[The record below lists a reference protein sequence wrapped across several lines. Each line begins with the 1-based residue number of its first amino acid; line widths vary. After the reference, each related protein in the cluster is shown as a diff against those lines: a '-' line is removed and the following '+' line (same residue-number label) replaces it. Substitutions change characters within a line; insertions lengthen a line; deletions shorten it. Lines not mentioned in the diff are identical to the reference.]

1 MKKMKF
7 QLYFLITLS
16 LFLSQAS
23 TQSLQDLGKMK
34 AEYEKLRNSQS
45 TLNPQI
51 NNEASATGNNLP
63 NEIDIIPF
71 KDFKLVNDSLVRIN
85 KFFGYNYFTNRDTIS
100 FYGNLPPPKN
110 YMLGPG
116 DEVIITLW
124 GETQLRQSYTI
135 SRNGDIYDDKVGLL
149 SLTGKNIDEA
159 KKYLI
164 SQFGRVFSTLK
175 SKNALTYMDVSLGS
189 LKLINV
195 NIVGE
200 VKYPGIYPVHP
211 FSNLITSI
219 IQAGGVDTTGS
230 LRNIKIKRDKKI
242 FSTVDLYSYLINGDI
257 SSEIQLR
264 DNDIIVVPVRMN
276 EITIDSGVVKPAIYE
291 FKPGETINDIISY
304 SGGLKPNSSS
314 QISIKRIAPKHN
326 VGIKK
331 QTTETYYID
340 FKDSDNILAQNGDVL
355 SIADNF
361 IEVSHVE
368 IIGQVKKPGKYNFF
382 DGMNLQDLLSL
393 SSGFDD
399 TTFWKSV
406 YSTGQIVRRN
416 PNNRYEKIINVDFSN
431 LNTEDIAQNIP
442 LNNLDRVLVHANL
455 NFFEKKNVKVYG
467 EVNIPGSYPLIS
479 DNESLESVLNRSG
492 GLTSKALK
500 NGISI
505 FRDREYFDNLKANK
519 ISDDEN
525 DKTKKIRVAWTEN
538 TVSLMPGDS
547 IIVKESTKTVLIAG
561 QVQNPG
567 LVEFNKGKNIR
578 YYINSAG
585 GLNSFANRKSIILI
599 EPNGMVK
606 PNKWYT
612 TPAVTDG
619 STIFV
624 GKKEITEPFDITQ
637 FVTNWTQIVSSLITA
652 VILSQQIGSS

>member
-7 QLYFLITLS
+7 QLYLLITLS

-45 TLNPQI
+45 IQNPQI
-51 NNEASATGNNLP
+51 NNQASGTVNNVP

-71 KDFKLVNDSLVRIN
+71 KDFKLVDDSLSRTD
-85 KFFGYNYFTNRDTIS
+85 KFFGYNFFTNRDTVS

-149 SLTGKNIDEA
+149 TLTGKNIDEA
-159 KKYLI
+159 KEYLVN
-164 SQFGRVFSTLK
+164 QFGRVFSTLK
-175 SKNALTYMDVSLGS
+175 SKNALTYMDVSLGN
-189 LKLINV
+189 LKLINI

-200 VKYPGIYPVHP
+200 VKYPGIYPIHP
-211 FSNLITSI
+211 FSNLITSLI
-219 IQAGGVDTTGS
+219 LAGGVDTTGS
-230 LRNIKIKRDKKI
+230 LRSIKIKRDKKI
-242 FSTVDLYSYLINGDI
+242 FSTVDLYSYLINGELP
-257 SSEIQLR
+257 SKIQLR
-264 DNDIIVVPVRMN
+264 NNDIIIVPVRMN
-276 EITIDSGVVKPAIYE
+276 EIEIDSGVVKPAIYE

-304 SGGLKPNSSS
+304 SGGLKSNSSS
-314 QISIKRIAPKHN
+314 EISIKRIPPKHN
-326 VGIKK
+326 RSTKK
-331 QTTETYYID
+331 QTSETYYIN
-340 FKDSDNILAQNGDVL
+340 FEDSDNILAQNGDVL

-361 IEVSHVE
+361 VEVSHVE

-399 TTFWKSV
+399 STFWKSV

-431 LNTEDIAQNIP
+431 LNKGEIVQNIP
-442 LNNLDRVLVHANL
+442 LHNLDRVLVHANL

-467 EVNIPGSYPLIS
+467 EVNIPGSYPLVS
-479 DNESLESVLNRSG
+479 DNESLQSVLNRSG

-505 FRDREYFDNLKANK
+505 FRDREYFDNLASNK
-519 ISDDEN
+519 LSDDES

-612 TPAVTDG
+612 RPTVNDG
-619 STIFV
+619 STIFI
-624 GKKEITEPFDITQ
+624 GKKEITEPFDLTQ
-637 FVTNWTQIVSSLITA
+637 FVTNWTQIISSLITA

>member
-1 MKKMKF
+1 MKKNKF
-7 QLYFLITLS
+7 KLYFFIILG
-16 LFLSQAS
+16 LFLSKAS

-45 TLNPQI
+45 IQNPQI
-51 NNEASATGNNLP
+51 INQAPASENNVP

-71 KDFKLVNDSLVRIN
+71 KDFKLLDDSLSRID
-85 KFFGYNYFTNRDTIS
+85 KFFGYNFFTNRDTVS

-149 SLTGKNIDEA
+149 TLTGKNIDET
-159 KKYLI
+159 KEYLVN
-164 SQFGRVFSTLK
+164 QFGRVFSTLK

-189 LKLINV
+189 LKLINI

-211 FSNLITSI
+211 FSNLITSLI
-219 IQAGGVDTTGS
+219 LAGGVDTTGS

-242 FSTVDLYSYLINGDI
+242 FSTVDLYSYLINGELP
-257 SSEIQLR
+257 SKIQLR

-291 FKPGETINDIISY
+291 FKPGETIDDLISY
-304 SGGLKPNSSS
+304 SGGLKSNSSS
-314 QISIKRIAPKHN
+314 EISIKRIAPKHN
-326 VGIKK
+326 RRTKK
-331 QTTETYYID
+331 QTSEKYYIE
-340 FKDSDNILAQNGDVL
+340 FEDSNNILAQNGDVL

-361 IEVSHVE
+361 IDVSHVE

-406 YSTGQIVRRN
+406 YKTGQIVRRN
-416 PNNRYEKIINVDFSN
+416 PNNRYEKIINVDFSS
-431 LNTEDIAQNIP
+431 LNKGDIVQKIP
-442 LNNLDRVLVHANL
+442 LQNLDRVLVHANL

-505 FRDREYFDNLKANK
+505 FRDRQYFDNLSANK
-519 ISDDEN
+519 LTDDEN
-525 DKTKKIRVAWTEN
+525 DKSKKIRVAWTESS
-538 TVSLMPGDS
+538 VSLMPGDS

-567 LVEFNKGKNIR
+567 LV
-578 YYINSAG
+578 
-585 GLNSFANRKSIILI
+585 
-599 EPNGMVK
+599 
-606 PNKWYT
+606 
-612 TPAVTDG
+612 
-619 STIFV
+619 
-624 GKKEITEPFDITQ
+624 
-637 FVTNWTQIVSSLITA
+637 
-652 VILSQQIGSS
+652 

>member
-1 MKKMKF
+1 MKKNKF
-7 QLYFLITLS
+7 KSYFFIILS
-16 LFLSQAS
+16 LFLSKAS

-45 TLNPQI
+45 IQNPQI
-51 NNEASATGNNLP
+51 INQAPATGNNVP

-71 KDFKLVNDSLVRIN
+71 KDFNLVNDSLSRTD
-85 KFFGYNYFTNRDTIS
+85 KFFGYNFFTNRDTVS

-149 SLTGKNIDEA
+149 TLTGKNIDET
-159 KKYLI
+159 KEYLVN
-164 SQFGRVFSTLK
+164 QFGRVFSTLK

-189 LKLINV
+189 LKLINI

-211 FSNLITSI
+211 FSNLITSLI
-219 IQAGGVDTTGS
+219 LAGGIDTTGS

-242 FSTVDLYSYLINGDI
+242 FSTVDLYSYLINGELP
-257 SSEIQLR
+257 SKIQLR

-291 FKPGETINDIISY
+291 FKPGETIDDLISY
-304 SGGLKPNSSS
+304 SGGLKSNSSS
-314 QISIKRIAPKHN
+314 EISIKRIAPKHN
-326 VGIKK
+326 RRTKK
-331 QTTETYYID
+331 QTSEKYYIE
-340 FKDSDNILAQNGDVL
+340 FEDSNNILAQNGDVL

-361 IEVSHVE
+361 IDVSHVE

-406 YSTGQIVRRN
+406 YNIGQIVRRN
-416 PNNRYEKIINVDFSN
+416 PNNRYEKIINVDFSS
-431 LNTEDIAQNIP
+431 LNKGDIVQKIP
-442 LNNLDRVLVHANL
+442 LQNLDRVLVHANL

-505 FRDREYFDNLKANK
+505 FRDRQYFDNLSANK
-519 ISDDEN
+519 LTDDEN
-525 DKTKKIRVAWTEN
+525 DKSKKIRVAWTESS
-538 TVSLMPGDS
+538 VSLMPGDS

-585 GLNSFANRKSIILI
+585 GLNSLANKKSIILI
-599 EPNGMVK
+599 EPNDMVK

-612 TPAVTDG
+612 SPRVTDG
-619 STIFV
+619 STIFI
-624 GKKEITEPFDITQ
+624 GKKEVTGPFDLTQ
-637 FVTNWTQIVSSLITA
+637 FVTNWTQIISSLITA